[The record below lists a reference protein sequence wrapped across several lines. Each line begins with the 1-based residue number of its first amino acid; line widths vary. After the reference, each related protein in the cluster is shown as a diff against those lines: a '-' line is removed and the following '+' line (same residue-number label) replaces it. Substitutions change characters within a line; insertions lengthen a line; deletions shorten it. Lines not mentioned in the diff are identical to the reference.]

1 MTAKASSDSHWMS
14 IARGL
19 ALKGLNTTTPNPRVG
34 CVLVSSEGELVGSG
48 YHKIAGEGHAEVNA
62 LAEAG
67 SLARGATA
75 YVTLEPCN
83 HQGRTGACSA
93 ALIRAG
99 VAAVVYGMTDPN
111 PLVAGSGLKRLR
123 DAGVD
128 VRGPVD
134 EQQCRELNPGFIKRM
149 TQKRPWVRCK
159 VAASLDGRTA
169 MANGESQWI
178 TGPAARDDVQRW
190 RARSCA
196 IITGVGTVLHDD
208 PAMTV
213 RSPELGDHPRQP
225 LRVILDGHL
234 RTPSD
239 ARILN
244 QAHARTVIATCSLSR
259 PSELSEQIWALPS
272 RSAQVDLGALL
283 DRLAEH
289 GCNEVLVE
297 AGAGVTGSFL
307 EAGLVDELIIY
318 LAPTV
323 MGSSARPMFDWPIDC
338 MSDRLM
344 LEWTDVVQVG
354 DDWRLCARPRMQPNS
369 THK

>member
-1 MTAKASSDSHWMS
+1 MVVDTNNDNHWMS

-34 CVLVSSEGELVGSG
+34 CVLVSPAGELIGSG
-48 YHKIAGEGHAEVNA
+48 YHKIAGQGHAEVNA
-62 LAEAG
+62 LLEAG
-67 SLARGATA
+67 PLARGATA

-93 ALIRAG
+93 ALISAG

-111 PLVAGSGLKRLR
+111 PMVAGSGLKRLR
-123 DAGVD
+123 DAGID

-169 MANGESQWI
+169 MADGQSQWI
-178 TGPAARDDVQRW
+178 TGPVAREDVQRW

-196 IITGVGTVLHDD
+196 IVTGVGTVLHDD

-213 RSPELGDHPRQP
+213 RAPELGDHPRQP
-225 LRVILDGHL
+225 LRVILDSHL
-234 RTPSD
+234 RTPRD

-244 QAHARTVIATCSLSR
+244 QADAHTVIATCSLSR
-259 PSELSEQIWALPS
+259 PAELSERIWALPS
-272 RSAQVDLGALL
+272 RAAQVDLGALL
-283 DRLAEH
+283 DRLAEY

-297 AGAGVTGSFL
+297 AGAGVSGSFL
-307 EAGLVDELIIY
+307 AEGLVDELIVY

-323 MGSSARPMFDWPIDC
+323 MGSSARPMFDWP
-338 MSDRLM
+338 MSSMAKRLM
-344 LEWTDVVQVG
+344 LEWTDVVQMG
-354 DDWRLCARPRMQPNS
+354 DDWRFCARPRSPSNS